1 MERLKDPGLYR
12 LKKGRLRVSK
22 CSLQLPKGVRA
33 YREVTVSLR
42 GTQPE
47 AIVTIF
53 KRTEF

>member
-42 GTQPE
+42 GTQQE
-47 AIVTIF
+47 AVVTIF
-53 KRTEF
+53 KQTKF